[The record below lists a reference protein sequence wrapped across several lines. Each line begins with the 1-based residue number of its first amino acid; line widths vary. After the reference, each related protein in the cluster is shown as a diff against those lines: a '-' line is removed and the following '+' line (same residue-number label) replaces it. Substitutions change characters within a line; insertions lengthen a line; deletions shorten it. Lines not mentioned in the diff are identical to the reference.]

1 MDTEIMVG
9 DIVISLSGHDKN
21 QPFIV
26 TSIDKNG
33 YCAIIDGRNRTKDK
47 PKNKNPK
54 HLKIVAHSE
63 EILNKVLSPLSTNAE
78 IYKLIKVYKEIKE

>member
-1 MDTEIMVG
+1 MDTEILVV

-21 QPFIV
+21 KPFIV

-33 YCAIIDGRNRTKDK
+33 YCAIIDGRYRLLDK
-47 PKNKNPK
+47 PKYKNPK

-63 EILNKVLSPLSTNAE
+63 EILSKVQSPLSTNAE
-78 IYKLIKVYKEIKE
+78 IYKLIKAYKEIKE

>member
-1 MDTEIMVG
+1 MDTEISVG

-33 YCAIIDGRNRTKDK
+33 YCAIIDGRYRLKDN
-47 PKNKNPK
+47 PKLKNSK
-54 HLKIVAHSE
+54 HLKIVAHSKD
-63 EILNKVLSPLSTNAE
+63 ILSKVMSPLSTNAE
-78 IYKLIKVYKEIKE
+78 IYKLIKVFKEIKE